1 VPTRQETVRQ
11 AVSIFAEAEGQ
22 YGGEPDR
29 AWLGIYT
36 ALLWYEET
44 GREDRP
50 RLPHIID
57 ADKLR
62 KPRAGKLGI
71 WQRRAGAVGEYLARE
86 MGCGDHEVD
95 GRVDQLLRGPGF
107 QGLQRQNPL
116 GIAFIGLVHHVMGRH
131 GRPTLTYDM
140 EIRAQDVFPGITFPG
155 RSTSPS
161 IDVLARREGRAVAII
176 SVKWSVRH
184 DRVNDL
190 TNECPA
196 YKGAASWGRNPLRY
210 IVVTN
215 EFDPARLHKMLG
227 DSCIDAVVHVH
238 KKAVVDVAG
247 LDGRLEDMWDLRE
260 LFALD
265 FD

>member
-1 VPTRQETVRQ
+1 VPTRQETVNQ
-11 AVSIFAEAEGQ
+11 AVSIFTEAEGE

-29 AWLGIYT
+29 AWLGMYA

-62 KPRAGKLGI
+62 RPRHGRFGI
-71 WQRRAGAVGEYLARE
+71 WQRRALSVEEHMGEE
-86 MGCGDHEVD
+86 MGCEAQGVE
-95 GRVDQLLRGPGF
+95 GCVDQLLRRPGF

-116 GIAFIGLVHHVMGRH
+116 GIAFIGLVHHVMRRH
-131 GRPTLTYDM
+131 GRPELTYDT
-140 EIRAQDVFPGITFPG
+140 EIAAQGVFPGISFPG

-161 IDVLARREGRAVAII
+161 IDVLARRQGRPAAII

-184 DRVNDL
+184 DRINDL

-196 YKGAASWGRNPLRY
+196 YKNAASWGRNPLKY
-210 IVVTN
+210 VVVTN
-215 EFDPARLHKMLG
+215 EFDPARLDKMLG
-227 DSCIDAVVHVH
+227 DTCIDAVVHVR
-238 KKAVVDVAG
+238 KQAVVEIAG
-247 LDGRLEDMWDLRE
+247 LDGRLAQMLDLTE
-260 LFALD
+260 LFAWD
-265 FD
+265 FE